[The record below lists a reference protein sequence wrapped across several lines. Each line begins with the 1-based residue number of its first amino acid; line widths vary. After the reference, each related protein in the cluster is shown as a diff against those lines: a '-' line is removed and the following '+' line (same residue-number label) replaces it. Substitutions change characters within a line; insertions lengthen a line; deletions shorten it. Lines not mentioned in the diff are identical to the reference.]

1 MNEKFKC
8 ESIRLSRYLY
18 SLGFDKESVFV
29 NGNENWLFEKTP
41 ELQECLDFYFNF
53 RHKQKLIKGVN
64 ENAIKDK

>member
-29 NGNENWLFEKTP
+29 NGSENWLFEKTP

-53 RHKQKLIKGVN
+53 RHKQKFIKGVN
-64 ENAIKDK
+64 ENASKDK